1 MRTHRNFLGKWQRK
15 KWADMIAMTWV
26 LFTSKAIEGL
36 PELPVMST
44 WSHQIIKDPTKETL
58 KSSWDSKE
66 IKPVN
71 PKGNPHWRFTGRTDA
86 EAEAPILWPPDAK
99 SWLIG
104 KDPDAGKD
112 WGQKE
117 KGVTEDEIVGWH
129 CWSNGCE
136 LGQTPRDGEGQGG
149 LECYSPWGCKES
161 DVSWWLNNEGIWIF

>member
-58 KSSWDSKE
+58 ESSWDSKE
-66 IKPVN
+66 IKPGN
-71 PKGNPHWRFTGRTDA
+71 LKGSQPWILIGRTDA
-86 EAEAPILWPPDAK
+86 KTSVFWSSDAN

-104 KDPDAGKD
+104 KVPDAGKD

-117 KGVTEDEIVGWH
+117 KRASEW
-129 CWSNGCE
+129 
-136 LGQTPRDGEGQGG
+136 DG
-149 LECYSPWGCKES
+149 LMSPLMQWTWIWANFRRWWGTGRPS
-161 DVSWWLNNEGIWIF
+161 MLQSMG